1 MFRVL
6 ILLHLR
12 HLGRDRPAGLSHWRR
27 RPGVSLVR
35 ANEREGGA
43 AGGGRA
49 HQQLST
55 DLSLTEPTELSG
67 SVEL

>member
-1 MFRVL
+1 M
-6 ILLHLR
+6 
-12 HLGRDRPAGLSHWRR
+12 
-27 RPGVSLVR
+27 SLVR

-67 SVEL
+67 SGELEWFEW